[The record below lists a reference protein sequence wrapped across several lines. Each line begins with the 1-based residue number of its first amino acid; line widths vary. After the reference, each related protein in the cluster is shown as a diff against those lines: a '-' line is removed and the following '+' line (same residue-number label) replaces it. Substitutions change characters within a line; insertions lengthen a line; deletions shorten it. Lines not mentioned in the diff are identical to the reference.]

1 MKTILSLQ
9 KLEKFKNFL
18 VCLTYTQV
26 GREALCSV
34 AGKFTD
40 NLEVVK
46 LGLEPREKLL
56 AVGHQ
61 VGVELQEVSQ

>member
-1 MKTILSLQ
+1 MVGRESP
-9 KLEKFKNFL
+9 
-18 VCLTYTQV
+18 TYTQV

-46 LGLEPREKLL
+46 LGLEPSEELL

-61 VGVELQEVSQ
+61 VGVELQEVSQQLPQLLLLH

>member
-1 MKTILSLQ
+1 MVGRESP
-9 KLEKFKNFL
+9 
-18 VCLTYTQV
+18 TYTQV

-46 LGLEPREKLL
+46 LGLEPSEELL